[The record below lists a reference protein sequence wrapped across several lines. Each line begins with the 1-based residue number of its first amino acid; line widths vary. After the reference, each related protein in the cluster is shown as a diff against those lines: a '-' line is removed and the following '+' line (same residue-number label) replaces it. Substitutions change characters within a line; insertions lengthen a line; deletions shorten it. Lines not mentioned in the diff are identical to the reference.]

1 VQETTSAAGDRRG
14 SANPTWSK
22 TRQRAFEGGPP
33 ELAGRSHEGVGNG
46 APRWMVANRVVARRH
61 GEQNPAYEPA
71 HPHSPRR
78 RAVGIT
84 ALRSSPGTFGPWFV
98 ASSPVASPVKA
109 PPRTPAESMNLRP

>member
-1 VQETTSAAGDRRG
+1 MVQETTSAAGDRRG

-46 APRWMVANRVVARRH
+46 TPRWMIANRVVVRRR

-71 HPHSPRR
+71 HPHLGAGVCSFTV
-78 RAVGIT
+78 AAFG
-84 ALRSSPGTFGPWFV
+84 AAGSSQTG
-98 ASSPVASPVKA
+98 
-109 PPRTPAESMNLRP
+109 R